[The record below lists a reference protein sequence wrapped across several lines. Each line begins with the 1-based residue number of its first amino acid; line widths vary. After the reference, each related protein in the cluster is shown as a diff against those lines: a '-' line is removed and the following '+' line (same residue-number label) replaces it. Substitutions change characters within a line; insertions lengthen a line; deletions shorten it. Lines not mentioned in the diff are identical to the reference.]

1 MSKRS
6 RYAHRRQ
13 ANKRRYFEWLESMV
27 RTGIDDAITLR
38 KLTAAINGQPLII
51 SSTAQDLFM
60 ELGGELPPK

>member
-1 MSKRS
+1 
-6 RYAHRRQ
+6 
-13 ANKRRYFEWLESMV
+13 MV